1 MRTSAPVP
9 PAQDRASFE
18 VRSILKLNPAAQ
30 LLLWPSFQHF
40 KGWRFHRLSGLHS
53 MSNHLHWEQFYPSLW
68 AVFLALRGV
77 HCLQPLHCCL
87 WEQSASVP
95 LHKSPPDPHCSVP
108 FQAFISIPTGLI
120 QGTPCYLSSHT
131 GKDGLA
137 PLCQSSSL
145 PAYLLSNRPLW
156 IPFLPGKYLD
166 ISNFASMREERN
178 RSVPLFVLQWA
189 LHEDKILFVHCAGE
203 TWDKPTT

>member
-1 MRTSAPVP
+1 MDIMRTSAPVL

-87 WEQSASVP
+87 WEQSVSVP

-108 FQAFISIPTGLI
+108 FQAFISMPHRPHPRHSLLPQQPHW
-120 QGTPCYLSSHT
+120 QGWTCSTLS
-131 GKDGLA
+131 
-137 PLCQSSSL
+137 
-145 PAYLLSNRPLW
+145 
-156 IPFLPGKYLD
+156 
-166 ISNFASMREERN
+166 E
-178 RSVPLFVLQWA
+178 LFSA
-189 LHEDKILFVHCAGE
+189 CLF
-203 TWDKPTT
+203 TIK

>member
-9 PAQDRASFE
+9 PAQARASFE

-30 LLLWPSFQHF
+30 LLLWPSLRHF
-40 KGWRFHRLSGLHS
+40 KGWRFHRLSGLRS
-53 MSNHLHWEQFYPSLW
+53 MSNHLHWEQFYSSLG

-87 WEQSASVP
+87 WEQSVSVP
-95 LHKSPPDPHCSVP
+95 HTNLLLTLTALFLSRLLSPS
-108 FQAFISIPTGLI
+108 PTGLI
-120 QGTPCYLSSHT
+120 QGTPCYLSSHA